1 MEVAA
6 IIAVVLLAVVAVFQI
21 TLALGAPLGKA
32 AWGGQQ
38 EAVLPGRFRI
48 ASAVA
53 GVIIY
58 PLIILLVMVSSN
70 LVAADWL
77 PRIGSTVM
85 WALAALFTIGA
96 LGNFASRS
104 KIERIWGP
112 VSLGIAVCCG
122 VIAAAI

>member
-53 GVIIY
+53 GAIIY
-58 PLIILLVMVSSN
+58 PLIILLVMISSD

-77 PRIGSTVM
+77 PRIGSAVM

>member
-6 IIAVVLLAVVAVFQI
+6 IIAIALLAVVGVFQI
-21 TLALGAPLGKA
+21 TLALGAPMGKA

-53 GVIIY
+53 GVIMY
-58 PLIILLVMVSSN
+58 PLIVFLVMVSSD

-77 PRIGSTVM
+77 PRISSTVM

-96 LGNFASRS
+96 LGNLASRS

-112 VSLGIAVCCG
+112 VSLGVAVCCG

>member
-1 MEVAA
+1 MKGAA

-21 TLALGAPLGKA
+21 ALALGAPLGKA
-32 AWGGQQ
+32 AWGGQHD
-38 EAVLPGRFRI
+38 AGLPRSLRI

-53 GVIIY
+53 GAVIY
-58 PLIILLVMVSSN
+58 PLIILLVMVSSD
-70 LVAADWL
+70 LVTAGWL
-77 PRIGSTVM
+77 PGTGQTVM
-85 WALAALFTIGA
+85 WALAGLFTIGA

-122 VIAAAI
+122 VIAVGI